1 MRVASP
7 RAASGE
13 YACAVHAVRTSFC
26 CAPARVTCDLRV
38 AVCVCVG
45 AVLQREKRE
54 SITVP
59 RGEGRGLTHNAGK
72 GIDKMVTVPQTYPG

>member
-1 MRVASP
+1 MTCVSVRCSIW
-7 RAASGE
+7 RRESRSMFTEGRGE
-13 YACAVHAVRTSFC
+13 GSLTTPVNM
-26 CAPARVTCDLRV
+26 
-38 AVCVCVG
+38 CVG